1 MKNGF
6 LHFYLFFFNKYLIF
20 FYNFLMGDNYGAN
33 EEKQKKLT
41 QQEKMDKIEIKNKEK
56 LYFEGVFQYLCDLEK
71 EKSSDENSKQ
81 KKYLKEINEKAKAK
95 QMKSTKSNF
104 KSKTLAGKPKRKS
117 LVEQKKKFKEDEEKK
132 QNEEEQNENQN
143 VIDYKD
149 PEEEEKKLKSQKF
162 GKKALRKIFKRLTKT
177 FNKNEIK
184 LMIWEVDTNLD
195 GFISYDEYERMYKR
209 CLIDEKE
216 REPKKLYHLIQFL
229 MFDKERKGEITE
241 EDTLEV
247 LVVRNNNGLD
257 NAINDI
263 FDIER
268 KDEKGNIKRTGKKK
282 ERMNFK
288 EFSERM
294 HNLSLRKRTL
304 LMNKKKLF
312 CEKVKEEVMN
322 NAKNK

>member
-1 MKNGF
+1 MN
-6 LHFYLFFFNKYLIF
+6 
-20 FYNFLMGDNYGAN
+20 DNTMN
-33 EEKQKKLT
+33 SEEKKKNKT
-41 QQEKMDKIEIKNKEK
+41 QQEKMDEIEIKNKEK
-56 LYFEGVFQYLCDLEK
+56 QYFEGVFQYLCELEK
-71 EKSSDENSKQ
+71 EPSSDENSKQ
-81 KKYLKEINEKAKAK
+81 KKYYREISEKAKSK
-95 QMKSTKSNF
+95 QMKSTFTNF
-104 KSKTLAGKPKRKS
+104 KSKTLKEKTKKKHNI
-117 LVEQKKKFKEDEEKK
+117 ENNKKFKEDEDKK
-132 QNEEEQNENQN
+132 NEEEQNENN
-143 VIDYKD
+143 IIDYKD
-149 PEEEEKKLKSQKF
+149 PEEEEKKIKSGKF
-162 GKKALRKIFKRLTKT
+162 GVKALRKIFKKLTKT
-177 FNKNEIK
+177 YNKNEIK

-216 REPKKLYHLIQFL
+216 KEPKKLYHLIQFL

-263 FDIER
+263 FDIEK

>member
-1 MKNGF
+1 MNSDEKKKN
-6 LHFYLFFFNKYLIF
+6 K
-20 FYNFLMGDNYGAN
+20 
-33 EEKQKKLT
+33 T
-41 QQEKMDKIEIKNKEK
+41 QQEKMDEIEIKNKEK
-56 LYFEGVFQYLCDLEK
+56 QYFEGVFQYLCELEK
-71 EKSSDENSKQ
+71 EPSSDENSKQ
-81 KKYLKEINEKAKAK
+81 KKYYREINEKAKSK
-95 QMKSTKSNF
+95 QMKSTFTNF
-104 KSKTLAGKPKRKS
+104 KSKTLKEKTKRKQNI
-117 LVEQKKKFKEDEEKK
+117 ENNKKFKEDDEKK
-132 QNEEEQNENQN
+132 NEEEQNENN
-143 VIDYKD
+143 IIDYKD
-149 PEEEEKKLKSQKF
+149 PEEEEKKIKSGKF
-162 GKKALRKIFKRLTKT
+162 GVKALRKIFKKLTKT
-177 FNKNEIK
+177 YNKNEIK

-216 REPKKLYHLIQFL
+216 KEPKKLYHLIQFL

>member
-1 MKNGF
+1 
-6 LHFYLFFFNKYLIF
+6 
-20 FYNFLMGDNYGAN
+20 
-33 EEKQKKLT
+33 
-41 QQEKMDKIEIKNKEK
+41 MDEIEIKNKEK
-56 LYFEGVFQYLCDLEK
+56 QYFEGVFQYLCELEK
-71 EKSSDENSKQ
+71 EPSSDENSKQ
-81 KKYLKEINEKAKAK
+81 KKYYREINEKAKSK
-95 QMKSTKSNF
+95 QMKSTFTNF
-104 KSKTLAGKPKRKS
+104 KSKTLKEKTKKKHNI
-117 LVEQKKKFKEDEEKK
+117 ENNKKFKEDEDKK
-132 QNEEEQNENQN
+132 NEEEQNENN
-143 VIDYKD
+143 IIDYKD
-149 PEEEEKKLKSQKF
+149 PEEEEKKIKSGKF
-162 GKKALRKIFKRLTKT
+162 GVKALRKIFKKLTKT
-177 FNKNEIK
+177 YNKNEIK

-216 REPKKLYHLIQFL
+216 KEPKKLYHLIQFL

-263 FDIER
+263 FDIEK

>member
-1 MKNGF
+1 MN
-6 LHFYLFFFNKYLIF
+6 
-20 FYNFLMGDNYGAN
+20 DNTMN
-33 EEKQKKLT
+33 SEEKKKNKT
-41 QQEKMDKIEIKNKEK
+41 QQEKMDEIEIKNKEK
-56 LYFEGVFQYLCDLEK
+56 QYFEGVFQYLCELEK
-71 EKSSDENSKQ
+71 EPSSDENSKQ
-81 KKYLKEINEKAKAK
+81 KKYYREINEKAKSK
-95 QMKSTKSNF
+95 QMKSTLTNF
-104 KSKTLAGKPKRKS
+104 KSKTLKEKTKRKQN
-117 LVEQKKKFKEDEEKK
+117 VENNKKFKEDEEKK
-132 QNEEEQNENQN
+132 QNEDDQNENN
-143 VIDYKD
+143 NNIIDYKD
-149 PEEEEKKLKSQKF
+149 PEEEEKRIKSGKF
-162 GKKALRKIFKRLTKT
+162 GVKALRKIFKKLTKT

-216 REPKKLYHLIQFL
+216 KEPKKLYHLIQFL

-263 FDIER
+263 FDIEK

-304 LMNKKKLF
+304 LKNKKKLF

>member
-1 MKNGF
+1 MKKKKK
-6 LHFYLFFFNKYLIF
+6 NK
-20 FYNFLMGDNYGAN
+20 
-33 EEKQKKLT
+33 T
-41 QQEKMDKIEIKNKEK
+41 QQEKMDEIEIKNKEK
-56 LYFEGVFQYLCDLEK
+56 QYFEGVFQYLCELEK
-71 EKSSDENSKQ
+71 EPSSDENSKQ
-81 KKYLKEINEKAKAK
+81 KKYYREMNEKAKSK
-95 QMKSTKSNF
+95 QMKSTFTNF
-104 KSKTLAGKPKRKS
+104 KSKTLKEKTKKKHNI
-117 LVEQKKKFKEDEEKK
+117 ENNKKFKEDEDKK
-132 QNEEEQNENQN
+132 NEEEQNENN
-143 VIDYKD
+143 IIDYKD
-149 PEEEEKKLKSQKF
+149 PEEEEKKIKSGKF
-162 GKKALRKIFKRLTKT
+162 GVKALRKIFKKLTKT
-177 FNKNEIK
+177 YNKNEIK

-216 REPKKLYHLIQFL
+216 KEPKKLYHLIQFL

-263 FDIER
+263 FDIEK

>member
-1 MKNGF
+1 MNS
-6 LHFYLFFFNKYLIF
+6 
-20 FYNFLMGDNYGAN
+20 
-33 EEKQKKLT
+33 EEKKKNKT
-41 QQEKMDKIEIKNKEK
+41 QQEKMDEIEIKNKEK
-56 LYFEGVFQYLCDLEK
+56 QYFEGVFQYLCELEK
-71 EKSSDENSKQ
+71 EPSSDENSKQ
-81 KKYLKEINEKAKAK
+81 KKYYREINEKAKSK
-95 QMKSTKSNF
+95 QMKSTFTNF
-104 KSKTLAGKPKRKS
+104 KSKTLKEKTKKKHNI
-117 LVEQKKKFKEDEEKK
+117 ENNKKFKEDEDKK
-132 QNEEEQNENQN
+132 NEEEQNENN
-143 VIDYKD
+143 IIDYKD
-149 PEEEEKKLKSQKF
+149 PEEEEKKIKSGKF
-162 GKKALRKIFKRLTKT
+162 GVKALRKIFKKLTKT
-177 FNKNEIK
+177 YNKNEIK

-216 REPKKLYHLIQFL
+216 KEPKKLYHLIQFL

-263 FDIER
+263 FDIEK

>member
-1 MKNGF
+1 
-6 LHFYLFFFNKYLIF
+6 
-20 FYNFLMGDNYGAN
+20 
-33 EEKQKKLT
+33 
-41 QQEKMDKIEIKNKEK
+41 MDEIEIKNKEK
-56 LYFEGVFQYLCDLEK
+56 QYFEGVFQYLCELEK
-71 EKSSDENSKQ
+71 EPSSDENSKQ
-81 KKYLKEINEKAKAK
+81 KKYYREINEKAKSK
-95 QMKSTKSNF
+95 QMKSTFTNF
-104 KSKTLAGKPKRKS
+104 KSKTLKEKTKKKHNI
-117 LVEQKKKFKEDEEKK
+117 ENNKKFKEDEDKK
-132 QNEEEQNENQN
+132 NEEEQNENN
-143 VIDYKD
+143 IIDYKD
-149 PEEEEKKLKSQKF
+149 PEEEEKKIKSGKF
-162 GKKALRKIFKRLTKT
+162 GVKALRKIFKKLTKT
-177 FNKNEIK
+177 YNKNEIK

-216 REPKKLYHLIQFL
+216 KEPKKLYHLIQFL

-263 FDIER
+263 FDIEK

-312 CEKVKEEVMN
+312 CEKVKEEVITIAVKGMLPKGPLGRQMYTKLFVY
-322 NAKNK
+322 AGPDHKHQAQKPEVLTF

>member
-1 MKNGF
+1 MN
-6 LHFYLFFFNKYLIF
+6 
-20 FYNFLMGDNYGAN
+20 DNTMN
-33 EEKQKKLT
+33 SEEKKKNKT
-41 QQEKMDKIEIKNKEK
+41 QQEKMDEIEIKNKEK
-56 LYFEGVFQYLCDLEK
+56 QYFEGVFQYLCELEK
-71 EKSSDENSKQ
+71 EPSSDENSKQ
-81 KKYLKEINEKAKAK
+81 KKYYREINEKAKSK
-95 QMKSTKSNF
+95 QMKSTFTNF
-104 KSKTLAGKPKRKS
+104 KSKTLKEKTKKKHNI
-117 LVEQKKKFKEDEEKK
+117 ENNKKFKEDEDKK
-132 QNEEEQNENQN
+132 NEEEQNENN
-143 VIDYKD
+143 IIDYKD
-149 PEEEEKKLKSQKF
+149 PEEEEKKIKSGKF
-162 GKKALRKIFKRLTKT
+162 GVKALRKIFKKLTKT
-177 FNKNEIK
+177 YNKNEIK

-216 REPKKLYHLIQFL
+216 KEPKKLYHLIQFL

-263 FDIER
+263 FDIEK

>member
-1 MKNGF
+1 MN
-6 LHFYLFFFNKYLIF
+6 
-20 FYNFLMGDNYGAN
+20 DNTMN
-33 EEKQKKLT
+33 SEEKKKNKT
-41 QQEKMDKIEIKNKEK
+41 QQEKMDEIEIKNKEK
-56 LYFEGVFQYLCDLEK
+56 QYFEGVFQYLCELEK
-71 EKSSDENSKQ
+71 EPSSDENSKQ
-81 KKYLKEINEKAKAK
+81 KKYYREINEKAKSK
-95 QMKSTKSNF
+95 QMKSTFTNF
-104 KSKTLAGKPKRKS
+104 KSKTLKEKTKKKHNI
-117 LVEQKKKFKEDEEKK
+117 ENNKKFKEDEDKK
-132 QNEEEQNENQN
+132 NEEEQNENN
-143 VIDYKD
+143 IIDYKD
-149 PEEEEKKLKSQKF
+149 PEEEEKKIKSGKF
-162 GKKALRKIFKRLTKT
+162 GVKALRKIFKKLTKT
-177 FNKNEIK
+177 YNKNEIK

-216 REPKKLYHLIQFL
+216 KEPKKLYHLIQFL

-241 EDTLEV
+241 ENTLEV

-263 FDIER
+263 FDIEK

>member
-1 MKNGF
+1 MN
-6 LHFYLFFFNKYLIF
+6 
-20 FYNFLMGDNYGAN
+20 DNTMN
-33 EEKQKKLT
+33 SEEKKKNKT
-41 QQEKMDKIEIKNKEK
+41 QQEKMDEIEIKNKEK
-56 LYFEGVFQYLCDLEK
+56 QYFEGVFQYLCELEK
-71 EKSSDENSKQ
+71 EPSSDENSKQ
-81 KKYLKEINEKAKAK
+81 KKYYREINEKAKSK
-95 QMKSTKSNF
+95 QMKSTFTNF
-104 KSKTLAGKPKRKS
+104 KSKTLKEKTKKKHNI
-117 LVEQKKKFKEDEEKK
+117 ENNKKFKEDEDKK
-132 QNEEEQNENQN
+132 NEEEQNENN
-143 VIDYKD
+143 IIDYKD
-149 PEEEEKKLKSQKF
+149 PEEEEKKIKSGKF
-162 GKKALRKIFKRLTKT
+162 GVKALRKIFKKLTKT
-177 FNKNEIK
+177 YNKNEIK

-216 REPKKLYHLIQFL
+216 KEPKKLYHLIQFL
-229 MFDKERKGEITE
+229 MFDKEKKGEITE

-263 FDIER
+263 FDIEK

-312 CEKVKEEVMN
+312 CEKVKEEVMQ